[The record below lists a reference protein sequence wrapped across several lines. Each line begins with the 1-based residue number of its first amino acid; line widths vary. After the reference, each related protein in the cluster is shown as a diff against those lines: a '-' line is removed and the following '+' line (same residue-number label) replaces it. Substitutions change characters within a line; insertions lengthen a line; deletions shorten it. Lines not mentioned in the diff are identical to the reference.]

1 VADLRTLE
9 KSEMSKY
16 EHATAKEEMM
26 PGNQHVQHTYV
37 TVSVH
42 KFINN

>member
-1 VADLRTLE
+1 M

-16 EHATAKEEMM
+16 EHATAKEVMA
-26 PGNQHVQHTYV
+26 PGNQHVQHTCV
-37 TVSVH
+37 TVSVD